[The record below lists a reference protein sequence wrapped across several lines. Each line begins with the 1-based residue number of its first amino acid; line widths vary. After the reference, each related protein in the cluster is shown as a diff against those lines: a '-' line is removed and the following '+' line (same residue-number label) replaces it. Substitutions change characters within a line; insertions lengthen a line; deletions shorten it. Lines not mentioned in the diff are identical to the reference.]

1 MVPTDIPEVTMNER
15 KNRRWRRKKN
25 RRKRGRRRGQ
35 RMREGEKINRHRVA
49 KGKKS
54 CAKREGNV
62 VTAISVRPNR
72 RSKPDF

>member
-1 MVPTDIPEVTMNER
+1 MEEEEEPKEER
-15 KNRRWRRKKN
+15 KEERTKDE
-25 RRKRGRRRGQ
+25 RGG
-35 RMREGEKINRHRVA
+35 KINRHRVA

-54 CAKREGNV
+54 CVKREENV